1 MAFTHK
7 ELIDVSLGLSD
18 LLLYQRELE
27 QEIRDLKDQLANA
40 DKIEIE
46 MQGGSF

>member
-7 ELIDVSLGLSD
+7 ELMDISLALND

-27 QEIRDLKDQLANA
+27 QENKDVRDQLANA
-40 DKIEIE
+40 DRIDIE
-46 MQGGSF
+46 MQGGDF